1 MSKISRRLVRAPI
14 LSQIARL
21 LVSLQNFIT
30 RFLVTGEVSARMDTD
45 NYVRLGT
52 EYGGWWIA
60 RSDLAQMDRGKVLI
74 SAGIG
79 FDVSFDLKL
88 ADEDFELVCIDPL
101 TESIDFARTA
111 LSSVKTVE
119 FYNVG
124 LADSS
129 GKRTFYPPRNESHDS
144 WSLID
149 IQNGDISNLQE
160 FETIGLSELL
170 FNIKKSNKFIYL
182 KMDIEGAE
190 KEVLESLIKKNIE
203 VDFLGVEMDYIS
215 LIPFFAIST
224 RIREVIYTRALLK
237 RMGRQGYHF
246 IGNDGFNFFWNRT

>member
-1 MSKISRRLVRAPI
+1 MSKISRRLVCAPI

-21 LVSLQNFIT
+21 LVSFQNFMT
-30 RFLVTGEVSARMDTD
+30 RFFVTGEVSARM
-45 NYVRLGT
+45 NMEKYVRLGT

-60 RSDLAQMDRGKVLI
+60 RSDLVQRDRGKVLI

-88 ADEDFELVCIDPL
+88 AEDDFELVCIDPL
-101 TESIDFARTA
+101 TESIDFAKIA
-111 LSSVKTVE
+111 LSSVKRVE

-129 GKRTFYPPRNESHDS
+129 GKRTFYPPRNASHDS

-149 IQNGDISNLQE
+149 IQNGDSNNLQE
-160 FETIGLSELL
+160 FETIGLSDMLI
-170 FNIKKSNKFIYL
+170 NIERSNKFVYL

-190 KEVLESLIKKNIE
+190 KEVLESLIEKNLE
-203 VDFLGVEMDYIS
+203 VDFLAVEMDYIS
-215 LIPFFAIST
+215 LIPFFAILT
-224 RIREVIYTRALLK
+224 RIREVSYTRALLK
-237 RMGRQGYHF
+237 RMSRQGYHF
-246 IGNDGFNFFWNRT
+246 IGNDGFNFFWSRT